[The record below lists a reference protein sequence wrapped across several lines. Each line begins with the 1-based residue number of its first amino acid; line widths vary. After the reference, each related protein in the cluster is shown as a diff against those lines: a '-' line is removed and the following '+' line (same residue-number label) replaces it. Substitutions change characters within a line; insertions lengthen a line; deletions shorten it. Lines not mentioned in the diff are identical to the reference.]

1 MKEEARL
8 KARSSYVKPLLTEV
22 NMVARVE
29 HCLRFLRR
37 MPGGGRVFENMHDY
51 VHVDEKWFFL
61 TKVKRRFY
69 VYDDEELALRSVKS
83 KRFIT
88 KVMFLAAVA
97 RPRYDH
103 HTKKEFDGKIGIWP
117 FVEHIL
123 AKRRSKNRAR
133 GAPVIPPQTVDSGVY
148 QAANLEKVTSAI
160 KAKFPRTSQRSEIYI
175 QQDNASPHR
184 CVTTTLM
191 LSMGIQGAVLT
202 GAMWVSEM
210 LEGNEMPSSKSFGIP
225 WTRLRPRG
233 TRCLHRNLLA
243 ICAATART
251 FPNHD
256 RLVHKLLEPGDVEV
270 VRPKSHDSLLR
281 LTAIFRNARF
291 STKLV

>member
-29 HCLRFLRR
+29 HCLRFLRV

-61 TKVKRRFY
+61 TKVNRRFY

-103 HTKKEFDGKIGIWP
+103 HAKKEFDGKIGIWP
-117 FVEHIL
+117 FVEHTL
-123 AKRRSKNRAR
+123 AKRTSKNRAR
-133 GAPVIPPQTVDSGVY
+133 GAPVITPQTVDSGVY
-148 QAANLEKVTSAI
+148 QAAILDKATPAI
-160 KAKFPRTSQRSEIYI
+160 KAKFPRTSQSSEIYI

-184 CVTTTLM
+184 CVTTALM
-191 LSMGIQGAVLT
+191 LSMGIQGISIANQPPNSPDFDVLDL
-202 GAMWVSEM
+202 G
-210 LEGNEMPSSKSFGIP
+210 
-225 WTRLRPRG
+225 
-233 TRCLHRNLLA
+233 
-243 ICAATART
+243 
-251 FPNHD
+251 
-256 RLVHKLLEPGDVEV
+256 
-270 VRPKSHDSLLR
+270 
-281 LTAIFRNARF
+281 
-291 STKLV
+291 